1 MLKKKDLISRMAA
14 PFKEPVQEETSLPA
28 PPVSE
33 MAASVEHLPEN
44 EPQPPKGQAQNAQI
58 SNGKP
63 TGFRLE
69 ESDRGI
75 LRQKCRDLDD
85 HGVHASHN
93 LIARAALR
101 LVPRDHRLV
110 DMVRELIA
118 ADGRTLRHRKP

>member
-1 MLKKKDLISRMAA
+1 MLKKKDLISRMAP
-14 PFKEPVQEETSLPA
+14 PFKEPVQEEASPVI
-28 PPVSE
+28 PPVSDVFAPAE
-33 MAASVEHLPEN
+33 DLL
-44 EPQPPKGQAQNAQI
+44 GQSLRGPAQDAQI

-69 ESDRGI
+69 ESDREI

-85 HGVHASHN
+85 YGVHASHN

-110 DMVRELIA
+110 DMIRVLIA
-118 ADGRTLRHRKP
+118 ADGRTLRHKKP

>member
-14 PFKEPVQEETSLPA
+14 PFKEPVQEEGDPATSPA
-28 PPVSE
+28 PEVVDPVENQS
-33 MAASVEHLPEN
+33 EN
-44 EPQPPKGQAQNAQI
+44 ETPPPKGATRNPQT

-75 LRQKCRDLDD
+75 FQQKCRDLDD
-85 HGVHASHN
+85 CGVHASHN
-93 LIARAALR
+93 LIARASLR

-110 DMVRELIA
+110 EMVRELIA
-118 ADGRTLRHRKP
+118 ADGRTLRHKKP